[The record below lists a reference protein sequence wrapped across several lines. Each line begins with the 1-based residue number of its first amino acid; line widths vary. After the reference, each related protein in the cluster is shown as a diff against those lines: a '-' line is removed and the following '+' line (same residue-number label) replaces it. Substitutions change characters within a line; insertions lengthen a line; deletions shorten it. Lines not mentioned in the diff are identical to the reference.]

1 MEAAAQAEEGVP
13 RPSATPLVAPGGDDG
28 HAASPATPRD
38 DPPTRAVAEAV
49 PRTAALPSGWEAH
62 VSRSTG
68 KEYYQNRLPYE
79 TQYEFPAEPA
89 TPLPSG
95 WVVSEEEPGS
105 YRSLYSGEL
114 VACLLYTSPSP
125 RDATLSRMPS
135 SA

>member
-13 RPSATPLVAPGGDDG
+13 RPGAAPPAAPGDGDG

-38 DPPTRAVAEAV
+38 EPPSRAVAEAV
-49 PRTAALPSGWEAH
+49 PRAAALPAGWDAH

-68 KEYYQNRLPYE
+68 DEYYRNVLTHE
-79 TQYEFPAEPA
+79 TQYEYPAEPA
-89 TPLPSG
+89 THLPPG

-114 VACLLYTSPSP
+114 VAERPTAPALPVG
-125 RDATLSRMPS
+125 
-135 SA
+135 